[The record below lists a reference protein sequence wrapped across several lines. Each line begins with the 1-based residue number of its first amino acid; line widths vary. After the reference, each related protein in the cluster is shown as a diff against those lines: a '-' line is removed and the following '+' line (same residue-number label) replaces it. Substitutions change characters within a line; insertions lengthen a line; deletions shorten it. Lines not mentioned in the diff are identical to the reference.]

1 MSDRTRRFVGRA
13 LNNAALFVVILAVMF
28 WLYALYQIVKFF
40 LTFP

>member
-13 LNNAALFVVILAVMF
+13 LNYGALFVVILGALF
-28 WLYALYQIVKFF
+28 WLYAAYSIVKFF